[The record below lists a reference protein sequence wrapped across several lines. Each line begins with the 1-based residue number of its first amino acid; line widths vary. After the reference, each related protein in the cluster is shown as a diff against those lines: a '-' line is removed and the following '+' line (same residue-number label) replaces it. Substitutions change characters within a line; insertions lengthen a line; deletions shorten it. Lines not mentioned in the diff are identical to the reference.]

1 MAQPFLNPASFA
13 PKTPEFTG
21 ALGGILR
28 MDQQNQF
35 NQLMNDQLFLQKLG
49 KEEAGIDLEEKKKDL
64 PLKDLRR
71 TNETISLQAK
81 QPYLARLEQ
90 TGAED
95 TLLDREQKARMR
107 PIDYKRAVMGLKK
120 DEQDMDWNKVTR
132 EAQLVLDLL
141 PRAAQLG
148 PQEGAKWLKEQRK
161 RYKDIGYDLPDELDN
176 PQAWQPLMKGLEN
189 SIPHMRAMALAAQND
204 AASIE
209 IARMR
214 EAGENAR
221 HNARLAKE
229 GERDRYSGANAIPTA
244 IRIRNDP
251 KASPER
257 RQEAEQILSY
267 YTNEKATE
275 AARKST
281 DSWRQSID
289 GLRAT
294 PQQAEEYFSNAYGMY
309 VNQAR
314 AQVGLPPVQR
324 PASPRGAGGQVRP
337 PGQVPTQP
345 ATSQDGWGIRQLP

>member
-1 MAQPFLNPASFA
+1 
-13 PKTPEFTG
+13 
-21 ALGGILR
+21 
-28 MDQQNQF
+28 
-35 NQLMNDQLFLQKLG
+35 
-49 KEEAGIDLEEKKKDL
+49 
-64 PLKDLRR
+64 
-71 TNETISLQAK
+71 
-81 QPYLARLEQ
+81 
-90 TGAED
+90 
-95 TLLDREQKARMR
+95 MR
-107 PIDYKRAVMGLKK
+107 PIDYKKAVMGLKK
-120 DEQDMDWNKVTR
+120 DEQDMDWNKVSR
-132 EAQLVLDLL
+132 EAQIVMDLL

-161 RYKDIGYDLPDELDN
+161 KYKNIGYDLPDELDN
-176 PQAWQPLMKGLEN
+176 PQSWKPLMEGLTN
-189 SIPHMRAMALAAQND
+189 SIPHMRQLALETRKD

-209 IARMR
+209 IAKMR

-289 GLRAT
+289 GMRAT
-294 PQQAEEYFSNAYGMY
+294 PQQTEEYFSNAYGMY

-314 AQVGLPPVQR
+314 SQVGLPPIQR
-324 PASPRGAGGQVRP
+324 PSSPRAAGGQVRQ

-345 ATSQDGWGIRQLP
+345 ATSQDGWGIRPIP